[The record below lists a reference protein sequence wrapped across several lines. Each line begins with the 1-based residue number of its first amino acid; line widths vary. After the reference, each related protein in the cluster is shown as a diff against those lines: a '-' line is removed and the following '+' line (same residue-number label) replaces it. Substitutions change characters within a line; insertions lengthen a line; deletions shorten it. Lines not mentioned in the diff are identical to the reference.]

1 MKRVS
6 PTDRRDESEQYG
18 GSTGDSLRILRVASD
33 IYPDVSG
40 GLGLHVHHLSRE
52 QGERGHDV
60 HVLAA
65 EREGGGRGRRED
77 RDGYTVHY
85 HPELAAPFGNSL
97 CPSIGR
103 SLYEHLAEFDVLH
116 AHSHLFF
123 STNMAAVAGR
133 LTETPFVLTNHGL
146 RSQTAPPWL
155 QDLYLPT
162 VGRFTFEAADSI
174 LCYTDTDS
182 RRLDELGVDTRR
194 RVIHNGIDCS
204 VFRPVE
210 TERSDRQLLY
220 VGRLTEAKGVQLLI
234 RAVAH
239 LDAEF
244 PDLSLIVVGEGP
256 NRGHLD
262 ALVDELGL
270 EETVTFVGR
279 LPNEQLPEL
288 YSESTLFVLPSRNEG
303 MPRTVLEA
311 LACET
316 PGVTTPLPQ
325 LTTVL
330 SDGGLTVDDR
340 EPSAFARAI
349 AELLEAPDR
358 RRAMGRAGRRRVV
371 EHHSWETTVEETLA
385 EYYALLDD
393 QPTTTATH
401 ERRADVPRGV
411 DQ

>member
-6 PTDRRDESEQYG
+6 STDRRDESEQYG
-18 GSTGDSLRILRVASD
+18 GSMGDPLRILRVASD

-52 QGERGHDV
+52 QGHRGHDV

-65 EREGGGRGRRED
+65 DRAGGGTGRREE

-97 CPSIGR
+97 CPSLGR
-103 SLYEHLAEFDVLH
+103 SLYELVDEFDVLH

-162 VGRFTFEAADSI
+162 VGRFTFDAAETVF
-174 LCYTDTDS
+174 CYTDTDS
-182 RRLDELGVDTRR
+182 RRLDELGVDART

-204 VFRPVE
+204 VFRPVD
-210 TERSDRQLLY
+210 TDRSDRQLLY
-220 VGRLTEAKGVQLLI
+220 VGRLKEAKGVQLLI

-239 LDAEF
+239 LESEF
-244 PDLSLIVVGEGP
+244 PHLPLIVVGEGP
-256 NRGHLD
+256 NRSHLET
-262 ALVDELGL
+262 LVDELGL
-270 EETVTFVGR
+270 EETVTFAGR
-279 LPNEQLPEL
+279 VPNEQLPEL

-316 PGVTTPLPQ
+316 PAVTTPLPQ
-325 LTTVL
+325 LTAVL
-330 SDGGLTVDDR
+330 SDGGVTVDDR
-340 EPSAFARAI
+340 EPSTFARAI
-349 AELLEAPDR
+349 GDLLEAPDR
-358 RRAMGRAGRRRVV
+358 RRAMGRAGRQRVV
-371 EHHSWETTVEETLA
+371 EHHSWETTVEETIA
-385 EYYALLDD
+385 EYYALLDRSTAA
-393 QPTTTATH
+393 TTD
-401 ERRADVPRGV
+401 ERVADVPWGV